1 MNQNPIETTNQGFS
15 SDLGS
20 DTDSGSDSDSDSN
33 SDSDS
38 DFDFGEFK
46 HSEPTEGIIRT
57 YLASLKAKLSVEI
70 HGGQLPNCYKQGQFW
85 IRPPQPFFA
94 MCNAEVPADGIHPE
108 SLYYPE
114 VFVWIPTLLSDKP
127 LFCKE
132 PHCEQI
138 FCR

>member
-15 SDLGS
+15 SDFGS
-20 DTDSGSDSDSDSN
+20 DTDSGSGSDSDSDSN

-57 YLASLKAKLSVEI
+57 YLASLKDKLSVEI
-70 HGGQLPNCYKQGQFW
+70 CGGQLPNCYKQGQFW

-132 PHCEQI
+132 PHYLVVA
-138 FCR
+138 